1 MNASKSKKYESS
13 REPYRKKTLAEDIV
27 FIDGMSGSGKSMIA
41 PVLSSL
47 NRGELWLLDH
57 IFEYCLIMCSLGS
70 MSESAAK
77 TLINIYI
84 DHDSYNLRIGRNINL
99 RASDDSSAQ
108 KNGLYEVYKKR
119 MEGPEGDSIVQ
130 LMAAEKPINFFMSH
144 YIYRESQP
152 LFSALKDRLK
162 LFIVPV
168 RHPYW
173 VIENWMNQEWDNKM
187 GNNPRDLAMVYK
199 YNGKVYPWHVKGWED
214 IYDQSNNFER
224 AIETVKRLQMSAD
237 EVKDKFTHDQQERI
251 MMISFENFAIDPHN
265 YLNAINRS
273 LNTEFTSDTKLV
285 MSSMNLP
292 RKMEPSIF
300 SSKRDEILEK
310 ANREKISSH
319 HKDLLIHLADQYE
332 NEYLQDIL

>member
-1 MNASKSKKYESS
+1 LNKSSREKYESS
-13 REPYRKKTLAEDIV
+13 REPYRKQSLAKDIV

-41 PVLSSL
+41 PLMSSL

-57 IFEYCLIMCSLGS
+57 IFEYCLIMYSLGS

-84 DHDSYNLRIGRNINL
+84 DHDSYHLRIGRNVNL

-108 KNGLYEVYKKR
+108 KNGLYELYKKR
-119 MEGPEGDSIVQ
+119 MEGPEGDSIIK
-130 LMAAEKPINFFMSH
+130 LIASEKPINFFMSH
-144 YIYRESQP
+144 YIFRESQP

-173 VIENWMNQEWDNKM
+173 VIENWMNQDWDNKM
-187 GNNPRDLAMVYK
+187 GNSPKDLAMVYK
-199 YNGKVYPWHVKGWED
+199 YNGRVYPWHVKGWED
-214 IYDQSNNFER
+214 IYDQLNNFER
-224 AIETVKRLQMSAD
+224 AIETFKRLYISTD
-237 EVKDKFTHDQQERI
+237 EVKENFTHNQQEKI
-251 MMISFENFAIDPHN
+251 MMISFEKFATDPHN
-265 YLNAINRS
+265 YLNSINKH
-273 LNTEFTSDTKLV
+273 LNTEFTSDTESV

-292 RKMEPSIF
+292 RKIEPTIF
-300 SSKRDEILEK
+300 SLKKDEILKK

-332 NEYLQDIL
+332 NEYLKDIL